1 MNVLH
6 GCFSGASLII
16 LLSAVLGIEWWWG
29 KGSYGVGVGVSL
41 WWERVL
47 VEFGVGF
54 GDKLRLSI

>member
-29 KGSYGVGVGVSL
+29 KAKGSYGVGVGVSL
-41 WWERVL
+41 WLVL
-47 VEFGVGF
+47 IEFGVGF